1 MKQLSN
7 SALAL
12 LLILWHNNIVRL
24 FAMIGNANGKVMVS
38 ETALTALKQCITE
51 KQSELQN
58 MDRPNS
64 TKAGA

>member
-12 LLILWHNNIVRL
+12 MLILWHNDGARML
-24 FAMIGNANGKVMVS
+24 AMLGNANGKVMVL
-38 ETALTALKQCITE
+38 EAALKE

-58 MDRPNS
+58 MNRPNS

>member
-12 LLILWHNNIVRL
+12 MLILWHNNSVRL

-38 ETALTALKQCITE
+38 ETALKQCITE